1 MNTKWIGISLGT
13 IVGISHIGMIG
24 MLANRSSFPQ
34 LNLPITDYTSYTVE
48 AGKEGYR
55 INYRANDPLIMGV
68 RKEVQKPGGFL
79 GLRTTRVRTEEQYT
93 MDGARH
99 LEDREQ
105 GKLSAKALSCIK
117 AEGGGEQTGRVVGGS
132 IGAAVANTGLSSI
145 PFVGWV
151 LSGAVTMMGMDQGA
165 EIGGQM
171 AKDLSDSCEEIGT
184 NT

>member
-1 MNTKWIGISLGT
+1 MNKWIGLSLG
-13 IVGISHIGMIG
+13 GILGLSHIGLIG
-24 MLANRSSFPQ
+24 LVANRNQFPQ
-34 LNLPITDYTSYTVE
+34 LNLPISDYTSYTVE
-48 AGKEGYR
+48 AGKDGYK

-68 RKEVQKPGGFL
+68 RKEVRKPGGFL

-99 LEDREQ
+99 LEGREQ
-105 GKLSAKALSCIK
+105 GKLSAKAISCIK
-117 AEGGGEQTGRVVGGS
+117 AEGGGEQTGRVVGSS
-132 IGAAVANTGLSSI
+132 IAAVATPSLSSI

-171 AKDLSDSCEEIGT
+171 ARDFSEDCEEDLK
-184 NT
+184 